1 MKKGRIFT
9 NCLYFVCTLVAAI
22 SFASCS
28 ADSDSSYSGIDEKV
42 IDNASSQADASFSV
56 VLKAYSDNKDIT
68 VKGDV
73 DQTTLFIFDQNNDF
87 YKQVTLDRTYLL
99 QAKPVEISCP
109 GSKQITVVAWAGLS
123 SDSEEISAM
132 NQANIISDLQVSLK
146 QNNGV
151 AATLPG
157 DLFYGQATLKSA
169 STKSGAETLKIER
182 KVSSISLI
190 TKSVIK
196 VLDSKEGNFYYKV
209 KNTKGSFNHNGEL
222 TGENIE
228 YIIPA
233 TLNEKGNVVAE
244 NSAIL
249 PASDVTIELYKDDIM
264 ILSSK
269 NVKNSEKVSVNEGE
283 LSEITFDLSKNNCNI
298 VVTDWGTVIQH
309 VTIG

>member
-42 IDNASSQADASFSV
+42 IENAAEKTDASFSV

-73 DQTTLFIFDQNNDF
+73 DQTTLFVFDQNNDF

-123 SDSEEISAM
+123 SENEEISAM
-132 NQANIISDLQVSLK
+132 SQANIISDLQVSLK

-151 AATLPG
+151 AAALAG
-157 DLFYGQATLKSA
+157 DLFYGQVTLKSA

-233 TLNEKGNVVAE
+233 TLNAKGNVVAE

>member
-1 MKKGRIFT
+1 MEKGKIFT
-9 NCLYFVCTLVAAI
+9 NCLYFVCTIVAAI

-28 ADSDSSYSGIDEKV
+28 ADSDSSYSGIDENV
-42 IDNASSQADASFSV
+42 IDKATAQTEAPFSI

-73 DQTTLFIFDQNNDF
+73 DQTTLFVFDQNNDF

-109 GSKQITVVAWAGLS
+109 GAKQITVVAWAGLS
-123 SDSEEISAM
+123 SDTEEVSTM
-132 NQANIISDLQVSLK
+132 SQANIISDLQVSLK

-151 AATLPG
+151 AAAPG
-157 DLFYGQATLKSA
+157 DLFYGQITLKST
-169 STKSGAETLKIER
+169 STKSGVETLKIER
-182 KVSSISLI
+182 KVSSLSLI

-196 VLDSKEGNFYYKV
+196 ILDSKEGDFYYKV
-209 KNTKGSFNHNGEL
+209 KNTKSTFNYNGEL

-233 TLNEKGNVVAE
+233 TLNAKGNVVAK

-283 LSEITFDLSKNNCNI
+283 QTEITFDLSKNNCNI
-298 VVTDWGTVIQH
+298 VITDWGTVIQH
-309 VTIG
+309 VTID